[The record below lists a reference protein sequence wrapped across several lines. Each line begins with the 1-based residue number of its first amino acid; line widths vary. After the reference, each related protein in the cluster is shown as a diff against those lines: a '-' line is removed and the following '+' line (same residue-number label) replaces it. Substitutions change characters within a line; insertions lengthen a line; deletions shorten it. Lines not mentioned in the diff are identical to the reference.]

1 MEAKRKPRKTYMLDA
16 SVLLHDPNAIYA
28 FEDNLLIIP
37 TLTIETLSDAAAQPG
52 ERGANARDALRKIMA
67 LFNGEEE
74 VARIVSSD
82 EGKSTFEEEISVQ
95 GVDPEFDPESNTSDF
110 MTRFTNA
117 AVTLQDTGG
126 TVALTYSDWDED
138 ILKVASDNSAILITK
153 DSATRL
159 TAIARGIAAEDYLH
173 DRVDDT
179 GRFYSGRSIVYL
191 PSKSVSTL
199 VSNGSVAFPAGT
211 PVYNVDEKTGQEV
224 ERDPE
229 YHLTENEFLVVKN
242 SESPNAGGA
251 LGRFTHGKIVTLK
264 WDKCR
269 PYDVQP
275 RNVGQRF
282 AIEALMA
289 PAMGDDAA
297 PLVILK
303 GPAGTAKTFLAMACG
318 LEQAHNKAEYRG
330 ILATRPASLLDE
342 SPGYLPGTEV
352 EKISPLLR
360 PVFDAVDA
368 LMPSA
373 EKGKD
378 GSKGSPVDDLLASG
392 VLDIQAMTFMRGR
405 SIPNTYIIIDEAQ
418 NCTPTQLL
426 TLVTRVAVGTKIVI
440 MGDPDQIDNP
450 YLDKYS
456 NGLTF
461 VSERMRGSEVCWQ
474 LTFTDEECERS
485 RLANEA
491 IHRLTRR

>member
-1 MEAKRKPRKTYMLDA
+1 MLDT

-28 FEDNLLIIP
+28 FKDNYLIIP
-37 TLTIETLSDAAAQPG
+37 TLTIATLSEAAAQPG
-52 ERGANARDALRKIMA
+52 ERGANARDALRKVMA
-67 LFNGEEE
+67 LFSGEEE
-74 VARIVSSD
+74 ITRIVSFE
-82 EGKSTFEEEISVQ
+82 EGKTSFEEEIAAQ
-95 GVDPEFDPESNTSDF
+95 GVDADLPGLGTDAFLK
-110 MTRFTNA
+110 RFTNA
-117 AVTLQDTGG
+117 VVKLQDTGG
-126 TVALTYSDWDED
+126 MVELSYSSWDED
-138 ILKVASDNSAILITK
+138 ILKVATDNQAILITK

-159 TAIARGIAAEDYLH
+159 CAIARGIAAEDYLH

-179 GRFYSGRSIVYL
+179 CRFYTGRSIVYM
-191 PSKSVSTL
+191 
-199 VSNGSVAFPAGT
+199 PAKFIAELMNSGRAKYPDRT
-211 PVYNVDEKTGQEV
+211 AIYSVDEKTGQEV

-229 YHLTENEFLVVKN
+229 YRLSENEFLMVKN
-242 SESPNAGGA
+242 ANSPNAGGV
-251 LGRFTHGKIVTLK
+251 LGRYSAGHIVTLR
-264 WDKCR
+264 WDRAR
-269 PYDVQP
+269 PFEVQP
-275 RNVGQRF
+275 RNVGQKF
-282 AIEALMA
+282 AIEALMT
-289 PAMGDDAA
+289 PADGDGPGNAA

-318 LEQAHNKAEYRG
+318 LDLAYNKNEYRN

-368 LMPSA
+368 LMPTA

-378 GSKGSPVDDLLASG
+378 GTTGGPVAELLTRG
-392 VLDIQAMTFMRGR
+392 VLEVQAMTYMRGR
-405 SIPNTYIIIDEAQ
+405 SIPNTFIIIDEAQ
-418 NCTPTQLL
+418 NCTPNQLL
-426 TLVTRVAVGTKIVI
+426 TLVTRVSVGTKIVI
-440 MGDPDQIDNP
+440 MGDLDQIDNP

-461 VSERMRGSEVCWQ
+461 VSERMRGSELCWQ
-474 LTFTDEECERS
+474 LTFADDECERS